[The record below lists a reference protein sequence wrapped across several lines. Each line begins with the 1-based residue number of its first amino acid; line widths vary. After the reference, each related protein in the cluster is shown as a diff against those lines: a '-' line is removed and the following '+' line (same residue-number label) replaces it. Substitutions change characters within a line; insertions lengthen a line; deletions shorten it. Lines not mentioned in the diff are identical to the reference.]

1 MTTDQFKKF
10 LNIELKSYVKDYIS
24 CEVNNNTLIVEFYH
38 LSNLSYVYV
47 NENINDVITKGT
59 TPTELANKIYNI
71 YKGVILYRH
80 FNK

>member
-1 MTTDQFKKF
+1 MTIDQFKKF

-24 CEVNNNTLIVEFYH
+24 CEVNGNNLIVEFYH

-47 NENINDVITKGT
+47 NENINDVIAKGT
-59 TPTELANKIYNI
+59 TPTELADKIYNI